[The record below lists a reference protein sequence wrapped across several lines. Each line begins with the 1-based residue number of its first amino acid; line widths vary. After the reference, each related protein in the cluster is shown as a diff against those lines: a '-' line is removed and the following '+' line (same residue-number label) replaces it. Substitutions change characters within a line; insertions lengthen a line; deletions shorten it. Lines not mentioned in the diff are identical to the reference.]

1 MLARQA
7 LQLILQPNPTTHEHA
22 KKLHKPM
29 TQTPNRRTL
38 RALTRPA
45 RSSALRATGKPQI
58 QRGSIGSELKGESVR
73 CGVGGAEL
81 TCSGRGEGRVEVG
94 DIVGFVLAVHRL
106 FGQARLALDSELIAA
121 ASERR
126 KRGRGSWAAGE
137 EREMR

>member
-1 MLARQA
+1 
-7 LQLILQPNPTTHEHA
+7 
-22 KKLHKPM
+22 M

-81 TCSGRGEGRVEVG
+81 TCSGCGEGRVEVG
-94 DIVGFVLAVHRL
+94 DIVGFVLAVHSRL
-106 FGQARLALDSELIAA
+106 FDQARLALDSELIAA